1 MQKHICALQI
11 SRICGAH
18 AALSTD
24 HLNALFTAL
33 SLHYE
38 HGVGAFGANLLSTD
52 IGSSDPY
59 ALLAG
64 ECLGTTFCYH
74 VWLTFLFPNS

>member
-1 MQKHICALQI
+1 MQKHLCALQV

-18 AALSTD
+18 AALSTE
-24 HLNALFTAL
+24 HLSALFTAL

-38 HGVGAFGANLLSTD
+38 HGMSAFGTDLLATD
-52 IGSSDPY
+52 IGPSDPY

-64 ECLGTTFCYH
+64 ELGLSLVFFSVKTDLKT
-74 VWLTFLFPNS
+74 L

>member
-64 ECLGTTFCYH
+64 ECLA
-74 VWLTFLFPNS
+74 LTFFYHI

>member
-24 HLNALFTAL
+24 HLSALFTAL

-64 ECLGTTFCYH
+64 KFYMNLYLKKNT
-74 VWLTFLFPNS
+74 